1 MFPDSKRAIE
11 GRSDRQAGDETES
24 VSSPLAMARAV
35 ADANAGGN
43 ANTQRNELDELPP
56 PPYQYDSTSTQIS
69 RTEEA
74 SNPTTPVEASKETA
88 TPAQQS
94 PWVHGCSPRL
104 HELLTKSQDT
114 ITILRRSF
122 RSPKANISA
131 IRSHGFRGTF
141 IRRRSCSCSRGERG
155 LRRACRTWIRED
167 RSAIH
172 W

>member
-11 GRSDRQAGDETES
+11 ERSDRQAGDETES

-74 SNPTTPVEASKETA
+74 SNTTTAVEASKETA

-94 PWVHGCSPRL
+94 P
-104 HELLTKSQDT
+104 
-114 ITILRRSF
+114 
-122 RSPKANISA
+122 
-131 IRSHGFRGTF
+131 
-141 IRRRSCSCSRGERG
+141 
-155 LRRACRTWIRED
+155 
-167 RSAIH
+167 
-172 W
+172 